1 MTLSWLIGHIYKK
14 KRSSLLQRGFK
25 FQDIQEV
32 VKSQAHNT
40 LLEFEKRAREVVGA
54 MQEQGLN
61 AALYYE
67 NPG

>member
-1 MTLSWLIGHIYKK
+1 
-14 KRSSLLQRGFK
+14 
-25 FQDIQEV
+25 
-32 VKSQAHNT
+32 
-40 LLEFEKRAREVVGA
+40 LEFEKRAREVVGA